1 MAVVYRHR
9 VDNDTEFAL
18 WKIEEQAADLYPQ
31 LQLDADEKAY
41 FEKISTSKRHLHW
54 LGTRVLLRT
63 MLRTDEYI
71 DCKVD
76 IHGKPYLV
84 NLPYHISFSHSFDYA
99 AVMMSKTAPVGIDIE
114 LIKEKVERI
123 AEKFMQP
130 QEMAFIDPSH
140 KIQHLYVCW
149 CAKEAIYKCYG
160 QKEVS
165 FMDNILLH
173 PFDFAEKGTLH
184 AKLHKGKIA
193 KEYKIEY
200 LQYEDYMIGYVKGDA
215 DEK

>member
-9 VDNDTEFAL
+9 VDEDTEFAL
-18 WKIEEQAADLYPQ
+18 WKIEEQADDLYKQ
-31 LQLDADEKAY
+31 LQLDEDEKAY
-41 FEKISTSKRHLHW
+41 FDKISKSKRHLHW

-71 DCKVD
+71 DCKTD
-76 IHGKPYLV
+76 SHGKPYLV
-84 NLPYHISFSHSFDYA
+84 NLPYHISFSHSFNYA
-99 AVMMSKTAPVGIDIE
+99 AVMMSKTAPVGIDVE

-123 AEKFMQP
+123 AEKFMRP
-130 QEMAFIDPSH
+130 NEMAFIEKDH
-140 KIQHLYVCW
+140 KISHLYVCW

-165 FMDNILLH
+165 FMDNISLA
-173 PFDFAEKGTLH
+173 PFTFTESGSLQAH
-184 AKLHKGKIA
+184 LHKGTIDKNY
-193 KEYKIEY
+193 KVEYMR
-200 LQYEDYMIGYVKGDA
+200 YEDYMIGYVKGDA

>member
-9 VDNDTEFAL
+9 VDDDTEFAL
-18 WKIEEQAADLYPQ
+18 WKIEEQAADLYKQ
-31 LQLDADEKAY
+31 LQLDDDEKAY
-41 FEKISTSKRHLHW
+41 FEKISRSKRHLHW

-71 DCKVD
+71 DCKAD
-76 IHGKPYLV
+76 AHGKPYLV
-84 NLPYHISFSHSFDYA
+84 HLPYHISFSHSFDYA
-99 AVMMSKTAPVGIDIE
+99 AVMLSKTAPVGIDIE

-130 QEMAFIDPSH
+130 KELAFIEQDH
-140 KIQHLYVCW
+140 KIEQLYVCW

-165 FMDNILLH
+165 FVDNILLH
-173 PFDFAEKGTLH
+173 PFNFSGTGSLKAH
-184 AKLHKGKIA
+184 LNKDAVAIDYQV
-193 KEYKIEY
+193 EYMK
-200 LQYEDYMIGYVKGDA
+200 YEDYMIGYVKGA
-215 DEK
+215 PHEK

>member
-1 MAVVYRHR
+1 
-9 VDNDTEFAL
+9 
-18 WKIEEQAADLYPQ
+18 
-31 LQLDADEKAY
+31 
-41 FEKISTSKRHLHW
+41 
-54 LGTRVLLRT
+54 
-63 MLRTDEYI
+63 
-71 DCKVD
+71 
-76 IHGKPYLV
+76 
-84 NLPYHISFSHSFDYA
+84 
-99 AVMMSKTAPVGIDIE
+99 
-114 LIKEKVERI
+114 
-123 AEKFMQP
+123 MQP

-173 PFDFAEKGTLH
+173 PFDFAEKGTLQ

-193 KEYKIEY
+193 KEYKVEY